1 MQRNAYTLKQNSS
14 FTLQVTTNNVLQNEQ
29 QFNQI
34 IIFAVPRK

>member
-14 FTLQVTTNNVLQNEQ
+14 FTLQVATNNVLQNYQ